1 MAQQLESWLLL
12 QRTWVRFTSFWPQK
26 ALGIHVLCIHAGV
39 LPKLSYTENVYKFT
53 RVCACVCVRVHAAED
68 THMWPHAC

>member
-12 QRTWVRFTSFWPQK
+12 QRTWVRFTFFWPQK

-39 LPKLSYTENVYKFT
+39 LPKLSYT
-53 RVCACVCVRVHAAED
+53 
-68 THMWPHAC
+68 